1 MRKLNKAAIAVLIA
15 SVMGLSLFTTS
26 AANASEGELSMSLTL
41 PTNWHF
47 GDPEQEVTYVGYG
60 ELISED
66 DHVDYGVHITYPGTC
81 GAMVGDDPFY
91 AGIYTVIPYA
101 EVTVDGTEVTLLS
114 GQSYEGYTFTAPSEE
129 FEIYPFDVAVT
140 INGGDSFSIYEG
152 QSINN
157 SRYSVAPLPY
167 GNVVTSMT
175 FLYSGGGLDGL
186 VTEQPTRAGTYTI
199 TPQAHF
205 SPDADC
211 NFNTTGTGRLV
222 ISEWPASAV
231 YNPDPNPT
239 STPTP
244 TTTPVVTAL
253 KKATIT
259 VTGGTY
265 SYDGSPKSATV
276 TTNPAGLSV
285 SVKYAGGSSAPMNS
299 GNHSVVATI
308 TAKDY
313 EATSANGTI
322 VITKINPILKWDKP
336 AAMKQGTPVSAKQL
350 NPTANVK
357 GTFTYTVAMGAMMS
371 PGKYPVIAS
380 FIPNDTVNYN
390 TGRISSVMEV
400 TDAPRAIVVTFD
412 LSSSKISAGLL
423 AQIKAN
429 AATPGEKITVYG
441 YVKPVGSKAS
451 DKSLSQARAD
461 AVAAQIRKL
470 VPTANVVAIGK
481 GRTTE
486 PLCASADNKCAVVE
500 FSN

>member
-1 MRKLNKAAIAVLIA
+1 MRKFNKAAIAVLIA

-26 AANASEGELSMSLTL
+26 AANASAGELSMSLTL

-47 GDPEQEVTYVGYG
+47 GDPEQEVTYAGYG

-66 DHVDYGVHITYPGTC
+66 DVVEYGFEITYPGTC
-81 GAMVGDDPFY
+81 GAMYGDDPFY
-91 AGIYTVIPYA
+91 AGTYTVIPYA
-101 EVTVDGTEVTLLS
+101 EVTVDGVTEELTNGES
-114 GQSYEGYTFTAPSEE
+114 FEGYTFSAPSEE

-140 INGGDSFSIYEG
+140 INSGDSFTLYEG
-152 QSINN
+152 QLINP
-157 SRYSVAPLPY
+157 SMYSVASLPY
-167 GNVVTSMT
+167 GNVVTSVT

-186 VTEQPTRAGTYTI
+186 VTDQPTRAGTYTI

-222 ISEWPASAV
+222 VIERPTSAV
-231 YNPDPNPT
+231 YNPDPTP
-239 STPTP
+239 TPTP

-253 KKATIT
+253 KKATIS

-276 TTNPAGLSV
+276 TTDPAGLSV

-299 GNHSVVATI
+299 GNHSVIATI
-308 TAKDY
+308 TDKNY

-322 VITKINPILKWDKP
+322 IINKINPVLKWDKP
-336 AAMKQGTPVSAKQL
+336 AAMKQGTPVSGKQL

-357 GTFTYTVAMGAMMS
+357 GTFTYTVAMGEKMA

-390 TGRISSVMEV
+390 TGRISSEIEV
-400 TDAPRAIVVTFD
+400 TNAPRAIVVTFD
-412 LSSSKISAGLL
+412 LSSSKISASLL

-429 AATPGEKITVYG
+429 AATPGEKVTVYG
-441 YVKPVGSKAS
+441 YVQAVGSKAS

-486 PLCASADNKCAVVE
+486 PLCASALNKCAVVE